1 MNINSLLLALGMFSK
16 SVTLLPNNIKIG
28 EFKSINT
35 RLVEG
40 QFHAKNWM
48 NKFVIF

>member
-35 RLVEG
+35 KDNLT
-40 QFHAKNWM
+40 FNAKNWI